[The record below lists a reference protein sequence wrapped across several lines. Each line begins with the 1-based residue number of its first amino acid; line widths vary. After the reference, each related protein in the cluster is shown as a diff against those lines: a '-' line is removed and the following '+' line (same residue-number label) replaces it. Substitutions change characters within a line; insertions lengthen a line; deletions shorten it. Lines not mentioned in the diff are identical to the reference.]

1 MKTSILRSPKISFP
15 YQIFNLLSIQKMHMV
30 PQGPTLHPPIK
41 VLFVSITKIE
51 LQSFSILQ
59 NLNILQTGKSLLT
72 LVFSMGM
79 EAWTVLIFWGIICI
93 HLFQNKEGMNQSIKF
108 SASNVRSNSFWILKM
123 RESFHRSV
131 LYRKSR
137 QIRFMWFSCFYLWK
151 GVLRSKCGR

>member
-1 MKTSILRSPKISFP
+1 MKLLEKKFLFSLKISILSKEVSKLMKTSILRSPKISFP

-79 EAWTVLIFWGIICI
+79 EAWTVLIF
-93 HLFQNKEGMNQSIKF
+93 
-108 SASNVRSNSFWILKM
+108 
-123 RESFHRSV
+123 
-131 LYRKSR
+131 
-137 QIRFMWFSCFYLWK
+137 
-151 GVLRSKCGR
+151 